1 MCEVLKRLGV
11 AVMEDCP
18 VFLKSHPV
26 ILGTF
31 VQPPDV
37 SGVLQAIEVS
47 SSEMGDGMHSAILL
61 EKVTDD
67 EKRALRKFIA
77 KTRSLN
83 SQEKNILLCLPIFET
98 IGNSQDFVSKKQGL
112 LAAPADADEFPVSPK
127 RNYIDTKDE
136 DSGRMARLLGI
147 TILNPTDFLLEGIF
161 PCVQSQA
168 YSDEDID
175 RLMAFVIKRFDLHV
189 GAHETMKELKFVPTD
204 NGRARALD
212 LFDPRSD
219 LLRGIFA
226 GEDVFPIGDQYND
239 PSLLV
244 VLEKLGMKSDDK
256 ITARDLYQSARK
268 INEVSSMHGER
279 KSQAVMT
286 YLERTPTQLQETVNG
301 TPLGDLLREIPW
313 VCIMR
318 QKPASFPRSLFFW
331 GEGEGKAKFFTPTEV
346 NSAQDV
352 DLVGTV
358 KPIVVAESSSQ
369 LAKYFGWNRKPTT
382 SDVVNNL
389 KVVISCYTQDEISRY
404 LWLVENTYAYLLQA
418 DPTSVADVLKGIE
431 NSRWIWNGD
440 GFSSPSVML
449 AVKPSLDLSPY
460 ISCLPPEMTK
470 FKELF
475 LKFGIRTECDASIL
489 LSVLGLIK
497 EKYDNE
503 KDQFEPQEVKRDL
516 QLSIAILNEV
526 KPNDGHQL
534 PSQLQ
539 EKVLIP
545 TYVKDDAIVKLAPVK
560 DCMYCEGEW
569 VEPENDEEDM
579 NHLFVHRYV
588 SSSTAEMLNVRTVT
602 NSMLDPDEL
611 TVGEECGQQEKLT
624 DRLNRLLEDYTDG
637 FAVAKELIQNAD
649 DAGATEVR
657 FLYDERTNEDSMTR
671 LIDEGMKGC
680 QGPALWVYNDAVFQD
695 EDFVNITKLNGG
707 TKEQETEK
715 IGKFGL
721 GFNAVYNLTDVPMFL
736 SRNYFVI
743 FDPSTCY
750 LGKAIRDKKQTG
762 NED

>member
-18 VFLKSHPV
+18 VFLKSHPI

-37 SGVLQAIEVS
+37 SGVLQAMEVS

-67 EKRALRKFIA
+67 EKRALRRFIA
-77 KTRSLN
+77 KTQRLN
-83 SQEKNILLCLPIFET
+83 SKEKKVLLYLPIFET
-98 IGNSQDFVSKKQGL
+98 TGKSQDFVSKKQGL

-127 RNYIDTKDE
+127 RNFIDTQDE
-136 DSGRMARLLGI
+136 DSRRMARLLDI
-147 TILNPTDFLLEGIF
+147 TILKPTDYLLEGIF
-161 PCVQSQA
+161 PYVESQT
-168 YSDEDID
+168 YSNEDID
-175 RLMAFVIKRFDLHV
+175 RLMAFVIQRYDLHI
-189 GAHETMKELKFVPTD
+189 GAHERMKELKFVPTD
-204 NGRARALD
+204 NARARALD

-219 LLRGIFA
+219 LLRAIFA
-226 GEDVFPIGDQYND
+226 GEDVFPVGDQYND
-239 PSLLV
+239 PSVLV

-256 ITARDLYQSARK
+256 ITAQDLYRSARK
-268 INEVSSMHGER
+268 IHEVSSMHAEQ

-286 YLERTPTQLQETVNG
+286 YLERKPEQLQETVNG
-301 TPLGDLLREIPW
+301 TTLGDLLREIPW

-331 GEGEGKAKFFTPTEV
+331 GEGEENARFFTPTEV
-346 NSAQDV
+346 NSAQYV

-369 LAKYFGWNRKPTT
+369 LAKYFGWNEKPTT

-389 KVVISCYTQDEISRY
+389 KIVISCYTQEEKLHY
-404 LWLVENTYAYLLQA
+404 MLLVESTYAYFHLA
-418 DPTSVADVLKGIE
+418 DPISVAEVLKGIE

-440 GFSSPSVML
+440 GFSSPSAML
-449 AVKPSLDLSPY
+449 AVKPALDLSPY

-470 FKELF
+470 HKELF
-475 LKFGIRTECDASIL
+475 LKFGIQTECDATML
-489 LSVLGLIK
+489 LSVLGLMK
-497 EKYDNE
+497 EKYDNG

-526 KPNDGHQL
+526 QPNDGDQL
-534 PSQLQ
+534 PPQLQ

-545 TYVKDDAIVKLAPVK
+545 TYVKGDATVKLAPVK

-569 VEPENDEEDM
+569 VEPENDEEGMD
-579 NHLFVHRYV
+579 HFFVHPYV
-588 SSSTAEMLNVRTVT
+588 SSSTAEMLNVRTLI

-611 TVGEECGQQEKLT
+611 TIGEEFGQQEKLT

-657 FLYDERTNEDSMTR
+657 FLYDERTNEDAMNR

-715 IGKFGL
+715 IGKFG
-721 GFNAVYNLTDVPMFL
+721 
-736 SRNYFVI
+736 
-743 FDPSTCY
+743 
-750 LGKAIRDKKQTG
+750 
-762 NED
+762 